1 MSSLFSSLEIHFLL
15 NIEKVNQETSVLRK
29 KGVEGGKV

>member
-15 NIEKVNQETSVLRK
+15 NIVKVNQETSVLRE